1 MGKQR
6 KTKNID
12 LTVGNITSSL
22 WKFAVPL
29 MLGNVLQQLYNLVDT
44 WVVGHYIGDNAL
56 AAVGSSYTLMTFLTS
71 IVIGLCLGSSAFLS
85 MAYGKKNQD
94 LIRNGIFISA
104 VMIGSLAVILT
115 GIIYIWMNPMI
126 RLLQVP
132 QETTAAMREYL
143 FYVFIGFF
151 ATFLYN
157 YVANVLRGIGNSV
170 TPLFFL
176 GISVILNIF
185 LDLYF
190 VLVLHMGI
198 KGAAVATV
206 IAQYVSGVGILL
218 YFLVRYPEY
227 HISRKDMKWN
237 RENLKQIM
245 SLSGFTCLQQ
255 SVMNFGILVVQGI
268 VNSFGATVMAAFAV
282 AVKIDTIAY
291 MPVGDFGNAFSVFVA
306 QNYGAGKKERIR
318 QGIRQSVISVILF
331 CIVISCGV
339 FVLAQP
345 LMQLFVSETSR
356 EIIAVGVQYL
366 RIEGAC
372 YVGIGILFMLYGY
385 YRAVNRPNMS
395 VVLTVIS
402 LGTRV
407 LLSYTLSK
415 ISWLG
420 VTGIWVSI
428 PIGWFFAD
436 AVGILVY
443 LRSRSGQR
451 GLSPPVR
458 RFGEEPAGAER
469 GGSGAQRF
477 PRCGSKLLRGADGVA
492 VRARGGLLVAHTAA
506 VRCVAGAVHLHG
518 GCRL

>member
-1 MGKQR
+1 MGKQK

-44 WVVGHYIGDNAL
+44 WVVGRYIGDNAL

-104 VMIGSLAVILT
+104 VVIGSLAVILT

-157 YVANVLRGIGNSV
+157 YIANVLRGIGNSV

-206 IAQYVSGVGILL
+206 IAQYVSGV
-218 YFLVRYPEY
+218 
-227 HISRKDMKWN
+227 
-237 RENLKQIM
+237 
-245 SLSGFTCLQQ
+245 
-255 SVMNFGILVVQGI
+255 GILVVQGI

-428 PIGWFFAD
+428 PIGWFLAD

-443 LRSRSGQR
+443 LRSR
-451 GLSPPVR
+451 
-458 RFGEEPAGAER
+458 
-469 GGSGAQRF
+469 
-477 PRCGSKLLRGADGVA
+477 
-492 VRARGGLLVAHTAA
+492 
-506 VRCVAGAVHLHG
+506 
-518 GCRL
+518 RLDEKG

>member
-255 SVMNFGILVVQGI
+255 SVMNFGILMVQGLI
-268 VNSFGATVMAAFAV
+268 NSFGIAVMAAFAA
-282 AVKIDTIAY
+282 AVKIDSFAY
-291 MPVGDFGNAFSVFVA
+291 MPVQDFGNAFSTFIA
-306 QNYGAGKKERIR
+306 QNFGAGKTKRIR
-318 QGIRQSVISVILF
+318 EGIRVAVISTMLF
-331 CIVISCGV
+331 CLFISLLV
-339 FVLAQP
+339 FIFARP
-345 LMQLFVSETSR
+345 LMLIFVPATES
-356 EIIAVGVQYL
+356 EIIAIGVQYL
-366 RIEGAC
+366 RVEGAFYC
-372 YVGIGILFMLYGY
+372 GIGCLFLLYGF
-385 YRAVNRPNMS
+385 YRGIRKPGMS

-407 LLSYTLSK
+407 VLAYVLSA
-415 ISWLG
+415 IPAIG
-420 VTGIWVSI
+420 VVGIWWAV
-428 PIGWFFAD
+428 PVGWFLAD
-436 AVGILVY
+436 IVGMWY
-443 LRSRSGQR
+443 YRKC
-451 GLSPPVR
+451 
-458 RFGEEPAGAER
+458 F
-469 GGSGAQRF
+469 
-477 PRCGSKLLRGADGVA
+477 
-492 VRARGGLLVAHTAA
+492 
-506 VRCVAGAVHLHG
+506 HLKF
-518 GCRL
+518 RDVSLE

>member
-85 MAYGKKNQD
+85 MAYGKKDQD

-104 VMIGSLAVILT
+104 VVIGSLAVILT

-206 IAQYVSGVGILL
+206 IAQYVSGV
-218 YFLVRYPEY
+218 
-227 HISRKDMKWN
+227 
-237 RENLKQIM
+237 
-245 SLSGFTCLQQ
+245 
-255 SVMNFGILVVQGI
+255 GILVVQGI

-372 YVGIGILFMLYGY
+372 YIGIGILFMLYGY

-428 PIGWFFAD
+428 PIGWFLAD

-443 LRSRSGQR
+443 LRSR
-451 GLSPPVR
+451 
-458 RFGEEPAGAER
+458 
-469 GGSGAQRF
+469 
-477 PRCGSKLLRGADGVA
+477 
-492 VRARGGLLVAHTAA
+492 
-506 VRCVAGAVHLHG
+506 
-518 GCRL
+518 RLDEKG

>member
-218 YFLVRYPEY
+218 YFLMRYPEY

-345 LMQLFVSETSR
+345 LMQLFVSKTSR
-356 EIIAVGVQYL
+356 EIIAVGVKYL

-428 PIGWFFAD
+428 PIGWFLAD

-443 LRSRSGQR
+443 LRSR
-451 GLSPPVR
+451 
-458 RFGEEPAGAER
+458 
-469 GGSGAQRF
+469 
-477 PRCGSKLLRGADGVA
+477 
-492 VRARGGLLVAHTAA
+492 
-506 VRCVAGAVHLHG
+506 
-518 GCRL
+518 RLDEKG

>member
-218 YFLVRYPEY
+218 YFLMRYPEY

-318 QGIRQSVISVILF
+318 QGIRQSVISDP
-331 CIVISCGV
+331 
-339 FVLAQP
+339 VLHCD
-345 LMQLFVSETSR
+345 QLRCLCSGTVADAAVCFRDEQGDHCSR
-356 EIIAVGVQYL
+356 
-366 RIEGAC
+366 
-372 YVGIGILFMLYGY
+372 
-385 YRAVNRPNMS
+385 RAVFKNRRSLLCRNRHFVYALWLLPCCEPPEHVGGAHGYFPWNKS
-395 VVLTVIS
+395 AAVLHP
-402 LGTRV
+402 L
-407 LLSYTLSK
+407 
-415 ISWLG
+415 
-420 VTGIWVSI
+420 
-428 PIGWFFAD
+428 
-436 AVGILVY
+436 
-443 LRSRSGQR
+443 QN
-451 GLSPPVR
+451 
-458 RFGEEPAGAER
+458 
-469 GGSGAQRF
+469 
-477 PRCGSKLLRGADGVA
+477 
-492 VRARGGLLVAHTAA
+492 LVAWCDRNLGIHSDRM
-506 VRCVAGAVHLHG
+506 VPCGCG
-518 GCRL
+518 GDSGVSA